1 MKITE
6 YDHLTQETIIR
17 DATVEEIAQ
26 REIDAANAAAKQAE
40 LDAKAAQKAALLER
54 LGITQEEANLLLG

>member
-17 DATVEEIAQ
+17 DATDAEIAQ

-54 LGITQEEANLLLG
+54 LGITQEEAQILLG